1 MTDAKHLEQSLND
14 LRAQIRGLDID
25 DEPTRLRLARLLA
38 DIEQTL
44 GDPADAHA
52 HRNLGERLR
61 ASIVHFEVTHP
72 RIAVLM
78 NELMT
83 QLSNMGI

>member
-14 LRAQIRGLDID
+14 LRAQIHGLDIG
-25 DEPTRLRLARLLA
+25 DEPTRLRLGRLLA
-38 DIEQTL
+38 DIERAI
-44 GDPADAHA
+44 GDPAAGAHQ
-52 HRNLGERLR
+52 NLGERLK
-61 ASIVHFEVTHP
+61 ASVLQFEASHP
-72 RIAVLM
+72 RIAVVM